1 MIFFKTNLLAIS
13 QGKGKIG
20 KELGE
25 GEEQQAASTREV
37 RREESQFR
45 FRVQF
50 TIIVAS
56 PNLPSPITYTLLEP
70 LWAASEKAMPNRHTS
85 ESRIQF

>member
-1 MIFFKTNLLAIS
+1 VEADTNLLAIS

-20 KELGE
+20 EELGE
-25 GEEQQAASTREV
+25 GEERQAASTREV
-37 RREESQFR
+37 RQEESQFR

-70 LWAASEKAMPNRHTS
+70 L
-85 ESRIQF
+85 